1 MTMHRPWEN
10 TSVFMRSIDAIA
22 RESFN
27 SSETGADVYE
37 VHLTSYGSYNSVSE
51 MSSAVVLI

>member
-1 MTMHRPWEN
+1 MHRPWEN